1 MGQRRRRSV
10 AYDEVS
16 IDVIVDEPSSDAT
29 DWLVMLPSSSR
40 DSEDF
45 DEIAEMFAAEGFR
58 VLRPQPR
65 GMCGS
70 TGPMDGLTLHDYAR
84 DVAVVIE
91 RLAGGPVFVLGHA
104 FGQWVGRCVAADF
117 PHLVRGVILAAAAAK
132 SADPALREHLAS
144 CIDTTLPDA
153 VRLAALQAVFFAP
166 GHDPSSWLGN
176 WHPVAS
182 RSQRAASAAT
192 PQHEWWGSG
201 VAPVLDI
208 QAELDPW
215 RPAGTRDGI
224 RDDLGSDR
232 VTVVVVPDASHA
244 LIPEQ
249 PVAVVRAVRDWTRTI

>member
-1 MGQRRRRSV
+1 MSERRRVSV
-10 AYDEVS
+10 AYDNIS
-16 IDVIVDEPSSDAT
+16 IDVILDEPVGDAAEP
-29 DWLVMLPSSSR
+29 LVLLPSSSR

-70 TGPMDGLTLHDYAR
+70 VGPMDGLTLHDYAR
-84 DVAVVIE
+84 DVAQVIE
-91 RLAGGPVFVLGHA
+91 RLAGGQALVLGHA
-104 FGQWVGRCVAADF
+104 FGQWIGRCVAADF

-132 SADPALREHLAS
+132 SADPALREHLAK
-144 CIDTTLPDA
+144 CIDTSLPDP
-153 VRLAALQAVFFAP
+153 VRLAALQAAFFAP

-182 RSQRAASAAT
+182 KSQRAASAAT
-192 PQHEWWGSG
+192 PQDEWWGAGS
-201 VAPVLDI
+201 APVLDF

-215 RPAGTRDGI
+215 RPADTRNGI
-224 RDDLGSDR
+224 RDDLGAGR
-232 VTVVVVPDASHA
+232 VTVVVIPGASHA